1 MVGKYFFEFFVVEA
15 TLTFDLYVTFLN
27 VALETINVA
36 VFLYDCHS
44 FTIQIAVINLTE
56 KLFA

>member
-27 VALETINVA
+27 VALETIDVA
-36 VFLYDCHS
+36 KYFYTIVARLLYKS
-44 FTIQIAVINLTE
+44 Q
-56 KLFA
+56 